1 MSTVPVS
8 KQNFGVVP
16 RVAYSPAEFAE
27 ALGVSR
33 QHVHNMI
40 GRGELQS
47 MKLGKA
53 RRIPATEIERL
64 LDEASA
70 STRVVTTDQYGGV
83 A

>member
-1 MSTVPVS
+1 MPVLHQS
-8 KQNFGVVP
+8 SGVAT
-16 RVAYSPAEFAE
+16 RVAYSPAEFAD

-40 GRGELQS
+40 ARGELHS

-64 LDEASA
+64 LRDATAIARVA
-70 STRVVTTDQYGGV
+70 STDEFGGV